1 MSDDQLSQYQE
12 LTEKADELEE
22 KIAARKAA
30 EASLAKNK
38 KRKRLSASSGR
49 QTDPDGGEGRIGA
62 TVHQNFKDDP
72 NKGYRTPREFMMD
85 VMEVGLGHKEP
96 DERLTYLA
104 AAGTD
109 EHTSA
114 SNPDGAFL
122 VPVGFSPTLLQI
134 EPEGDPMAGRTR
146 SVPMTSPKIGVG
158 ARVDKNHST
167 SVSGGLVVGR
177 KAQTAAAAS
186 SKMELEK
193 IELTAD
199 SLFGYSHASEE
210 LLTDSPLTYAALL
223 AAGFSDQFNSHIIN

>member
-1 MSDDQLSQYQE
+1 MVATLSLKALIAEHDECLDKLEELEKAADDGAMSDDQLSQYQE

-104 AAGTD
+104 V
-109 EHTSA
+109 A
-114 SNPDGAFL
+114 SG
-122 VPVGFSPTLLQI
+122 
-134 EPEGDPMAGRTR
+134 
-146 SVPMTSPKIGVG
+146 
-158 ARVDKNHST
+158 
-167 SVSGGLVVGR
+167 
-177 KAQTAAAAS
+177 
-186 SKMELEK
+186 
-193 IELTAD
+193 
-199 SLFGYSHASEE
+199 
-210 LLTDSPLTYAALL
+210 
-223 AAGFSDQFNSHIIN
+223 